1 MKSNSRTPFRLQLTR
16 QYAGSFLLLLLILGA
31 ITYLSLYQ
39 CLLQS
44 LDRGLLLIAQ
54 SEADFATHN
63 DELHLHRTRDVLPG
77 TTTYSLPRF
86 VQITDLSGQVVAT
99 NHGQPASPFALNPQQ
114 LYANSADE
122 TVFVQTTIKDEP
134 YRLLYLPIR
143 KAGQGY
149 SLQVAT
155 PLAPLNETLTQ
166 VMGIYAISSLVIL
179 AIASWLGWRLAQRA
193 VAPLEQIAAISDRI
207 DVQQLSERIPESTA
221 APRELHELTD
231 KLNGMLARLE
241 QSTQALQQFTSDASH
256 ELRTPL
262 TVLKGEM
269 QVVLRKR
276 RNVEEYEALIA
287 SNLEEVNRLIRLA
300 EALLS
305 LSHFDQQKS
314 AGQLLSGVT
323 ELGALAETLL
333 ERWRERAHERD
344 VALELEMPSQ
354 PLWTEMHSTY
364 LDQILTNLLD
374 NALRV
379 SPPGSWLRLALSA
392 HDDEVALAVSDQ
404 GPGIAPEHQTR
415 VFERFFQVD
424 AARTGN
430 RCHFGIGLSLC
441 KAMTEAHG
449 GHIELQSQPGQGSCF
464 KVILPK
470 WLKASQSVEL
480 SLPL

>member
-1 MKSNSRTPFRLQLTR
+1 MTANSRTPFRLQLTR

-31 ITYLSLYQ
+31 ITYVSLHA

-86 VQITDLSGQVVAT
+86 VQITDLSGRVVAT
-99 NHGQPASPFALNPQQ
+99 NHGQSTSPLALNPQQ
-114 LYANSADE
+114 LRANGADE
-122 TVFVQTTIKDEP
+122 TVLVQTTIKGEP

-166 VMGIYAISSLVIL
+166 VMSIYALSSLLIL

-221 APRELHELTD
+221 APRELHELTS

-269 QVVLRKR
+269 QVALRKR
-276 RNVEEYEALIA
+276 RSTDEYEELIA
-287 SNLEEVNRLIRLA
+287 SNLEEVNRLIQLA

-305 LSHFDQQKS
+305 LSHFDQQRS
-314 AGQLLSGVT
+314 TGQLLAGVT
-323 ELGALAETLL
+323 ELGALGESAL
-333 ERWRERAHERD
+333 ERWRERAQEQD
-344 VALELEMPSQ
+344 VALELELPAQ
-354 PLWTEMHSTY
+354 PLWTAMHSTY

-374 NALRV
+374 NALRL
-379 SPPGSWLRLALSA
+379 SPPGSRLSLALAASE
-392 HDDEVALAVSDQ
+392 DEVALAVTDQ
-404 GPGIAPEHQTR
+404 GPGIAPEHQAR
-415 VFERFFQVD
+415 VFERFFQVN

-430 RCHFGIGLSLC
+430 RRHFGIGLSLC
-441 KAMTEAHG
+441 KAMVEAHG
-449 GHIELQSQPGQGSCF
+449 GRIELESQPGQGSCF
-464 KVILPK
+464 KVVLPK
-470 WLKASQSVEL
+470 LVHAAQPAR
-480 SLPL
+480 SL